1 MHKIDKMRI
10 KDIIAVSGVPG
21 LSKLVTSRDNGLL
34 LQDLDSGRTK
44 FYATRKHQFTPLETV
59 AIYTNVDTIELK
71 EVIKTMIEKQV
82 ENPIVAHNATSP
94 EIISYFEK
102 VVPDYDRDRVYLS
115 DMKKVLK
122 WYKKLEEKGLLIGDE
137 EE

>member
-1 MHKIDKMRI
+1 MRI

-71 EVIKTMIEKQV
+71 EVIKTMIEKEE
-82 ENPIVAHNATSP
+82 ENPIVAHNASSP
-94 EIISYFEK
+94 EIISYFETII
-102 VVPDYDRDRVYLS
+102 PDYDRDRVYIS

-122 WYKKLEEKGLLIGDE
+122 WYKKLEEKGLLVGDE

>member
-1 MHKIDKMRI
+1 MRI

-34 LQDLDSGRTK
+34 LQDLDSGKTK

-71 EVIKTMIEKQV
+71 EVIKTMIEKQE
-82 ENPIVAHNATSP
+82 ENPIVAHNASSP
-94 EIISYFEK
+94 EIISYFETII
-102 VVPDYDRDRVYLS
+102 PDYDRDRVYIS

>member
-34 LQDLDSGRTK
+34 LQDLDSGKTK

-59 AIYTNVDTIELK
+59 ADRK
-71 EVIKTMIEKQV
+71 
-82 ENPIVAHNATSP
+82 S
-94 EIISYFEK
+94 
-102 VVPDYDRDRVYLS
+102 VV
-115 DMKKVLK
+115 
-122 WYKKLEEKGLLIGDE
+122 
-137 EE
+137 

>member
-1 MHKIDKMRI
+1 MRI

-34 LQDLDSGRTK
+34 LRDLDSGRTK

-71 EVIKTMIEKQV
+71 DVIKTMIEQQA
-82 ENPIVAHNATSP
+82 ENPIIAHNASSP

-102 VVPDYDRDRVYLS
+102 IIPDYDRDRVYLS

-122 WYKKLEEKGLLIGDE
+122 WYRKLEEKGLLVGDE

>member
-1 MHKIDKMRI
+1 MRI

-71 EVIKTMIEKQV
+71 EVIKTMIEKQM